1 MDYRSKHIEKLIN
14 TLVTPKVNQVLT
26 EAGYPTIFN
35 VEVDKIIPPTGGL
48 KSSHVSVMVH
58 YKNTQNDYDA
68 NVRYF
73 SYPICNMITNCIDYV
88 MTDKYGVTI
97 INILMNDI
105 LDSYTFA
112 VRKDDYKFSI
122 SDAMDELKNRLMV
135 D

>member
-26 EAGYPTIFN
+26 EAGYPIIYN
-35 VEVDKIIPPTGGL
+35 VEVDKIIPPTES
-48 KSSHVSVMVH
+48 KSSYVSVMVH

-88 MTDKYGVTI
+88 MTDNYKVTI
-97 INILMNDI
+97 INILINDS
-105 LDSYTFA
+105 LDSYTFVA
-112 VRKDDYKFSI
+112 RKDDYRIST